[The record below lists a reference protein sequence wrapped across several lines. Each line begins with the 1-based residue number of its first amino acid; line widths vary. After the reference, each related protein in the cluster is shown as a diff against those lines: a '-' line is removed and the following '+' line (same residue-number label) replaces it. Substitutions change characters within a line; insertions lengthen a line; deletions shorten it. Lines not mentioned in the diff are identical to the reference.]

1 VFCWV
6 SRRHHVRAA
15 VSGIQANKIIANP
28 NTYLLNNVEDTR
40 WWGSQMADEASENK
54 PLLSL
59 QVS

>member
-1 VFCWV
+1 M
-6 SRRHHVRAA
+6 RAA